1 MGLENVLRLL
11 ESPDDDVQIQALKVV
26 ANLAADGMWVLRKR
40 RNLRKEAQGISRGL
54 NLIFL
59 SLKYRSKPGKDC

>member
-40 RNLRKEAQGISRGL
+40 RNLLKEAHGIFERT
-54 NLIFL
+54 
-59 SLKYRSKPGKDC
+59 

>member
-1 MGLENVLRLL
+1 MRLL

-40 RNLRKEAQGISRGL
+40 RNFLKEVHEIS
-54 NLIFL
+54 
-59 SLKYRSKPGKDC
+59 